1 MTRLTRVR
9 HELLA
14 LHRALLAAERITYER
29 VHGRVSAGAFLE
41 LVIGAAEFAWLR
53 PMTALIVAID
63 EVLDDKLVLAAR
75 DEADYLADV
84 RKLLVPD
91 PAGSEFERR
100 YAAAL
105 HEVPD
110 VVLAHGA
117 VMRELP

>member
-1 MTRLTRVR
+1 MTRLATVR

-14 LHRALLAAERITYER
+14 LHRTLLEAERIAHER

-63 EVLDDKLVLAAR
+63 EVLDGEVVLAEK

-84 RKLLVPD
+84 QKLLVPD
-91 PAGSEFERR
+91 PQGSEFERR

-105 HEVPD
+105 HHTPD

-117 VMRELP
+117 VMRALP